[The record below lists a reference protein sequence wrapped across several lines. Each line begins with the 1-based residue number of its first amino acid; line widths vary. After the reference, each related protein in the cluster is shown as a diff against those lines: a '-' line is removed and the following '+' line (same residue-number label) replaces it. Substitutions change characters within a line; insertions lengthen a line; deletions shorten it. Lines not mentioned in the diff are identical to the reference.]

1 MIWANSQNVYDD
13 YYSPMNDTLFSHSV
27 GACYYYGNKNQVE
40 KLIYFSYDAKYFLWC
55 YFFDIGVI
63 CLAL

>member
-1 MIWANSQNVYDD
+1 
-13 YYSPMNDTLFSHSV
+13 MNDTLFTSHSV